1 MFGHQM
7 KVSDMPCN
15 DNFLNK
21 TTELAATQSVI
32 AEEEVEDEEKPIME
46 EKNNESTTLFHT

>member
-1 MFGHQM
+1 M

-15 DNFLNK
+15 ENFLNK

-32 AEEEVEDEEKPIME
+32 AEEEMEDEEKPVMVE
-46 EKNNESTTLFHT
+46 NKNESTTLFHT

>member
-1 MFGHQM
+1 M

-21 TTELAATQSVI
+21 TTEIAETQSVI
-32 AEEEVEDEEKPIME
+32 AEEEVEDEVVPVMVES
-46 EKNNESTTLFHT
+46 KNNEDTTLFHT